1 MINLITISAPSGSGK
16 TTLCK
21 ALQKVKP
28 EIEWSVSY
36 TTREIRSTE
45 VNTEDYNF
53 ISQDKFENLIIKQE
67 LAEWE
72 NVHGFY
78 YGTSKNKIED
88 AISKNKIMLLEMDV
102 KGAIRIKELYYNN
115 TFSIFIEPPG
125 FDIPEKK
132 LVLALNGTVKRK
144 WGKKE
149 EVWLNYFGDSYT
161 VRGWALPNQKL
172 YNSRDEW
179 VGWKFRSSLRDTSM
193 VCSEEIFSDESSLDY
208 QELFIPNA
216 FSPDNDGIN
225 DFWFIK
231 GLSKFPNNRV
241 IIYSRWEMKVLDQGP
256 YLNDWNGE
264 QRVGNNL
271 GSDANL
277 PEGTYFYILDLGDGQ
292 AARKGFIYL
301 RRRQ

>member
-88 AISKNKIMLLEMDV
+88 VISNNKIMLLEMDV

-115 TFSIFIEPPG
+115 TFSIFIIPPSI
-125 FDIPEKK
+125 DH
-132 LVLALNGTVKRK
+132 
-144 WGKKE
+144 
-149 EVWLNYFGDSYT
+149 
-161 VRGWALPNQKL
+161 
-172 YNSRDEW
+172 
-179 VGWKFRSSLRDTSM
+179 LRDRLIKRGTDSAKRIEIRLQRFQQEMGYKDKFDHIM
-193 VCSEEIFSDESSLDY
+193 VNENLEMAIEELINIVNKL
-208 QELFIPNA
+208 NTG
-216 FSPDNDGIN
+216 DN
-225 DFWFIK
+225 K
-231 GLSKFPNNRV
+231 H
-241 IIYSRWEMKVLDQGP
+241 
-256 YLNDWNGE
+256 
-264 QRVGNNL
+264 
-271 GSDANL
+271 
-277 PEGTYFYILDLGDGQ
+277 GTQNYPVS
-292 AARKGFIYL
+292 
-301 RRRQ
+301 

>member
-88 AISKNKIMLLEMDV
+88 VISNNKIMLLEMDV

-115 TFSIFIEPPG
+115 TFSIFIIPPSI
-125 FDIPEKK
+125 DH
-132 LVLALNGTVKRK
+132 
-144 WGKKE
+144 
-149 EVWLNYFGDSYT
+149 
-161 VRGWALPNQKL
+161 
-172 YNSRDEW
+172 
-179 VGWKFRSSLRDTSM
+179 LRDRLIKRGTDSAKRIEIRLQRFQQEMGYKDKFDHIM
-193 VCSEEIFSDESSLDY
+193 VNENLEMAIEELINIVNKL
-208 QELFIPNA
+208 NTG
-216 FSPDNDGIN
+216 DN
-225 DFWFIK
+225 K
-231 GLSKFPNNRV
+231 
-241 IIYSRWEMKVLDQGP
+241 Y
-256 YLNDWNGE
+256 
-264 QRVGNNL
+264 
-271 GSDANL
+271 
-277 PEGTYFYILDLGDGQ
+277 GTQNYPVS
-292 AARKGFIYL
+292 
-301 RRRQ
+301 

>member
-102 KGAIRIKELYYNN
+102 KGAIHIKELYYNN
-115 TFSIFIEPPG
+115 TFSIFIIPPSI
-125 FDIPEKK
+125 DH
-132 LVLALNGTVKRK
+132 
-144 WGKKE
+144 
-149 EVWLNYFGDSYT
+149 
-161 VRGWALPNQKL
+161 
-172 YNSRDEW
+172 
-179 VGWKFRSSLRDTSM
+179 LRDRLIKRGTDSAKRIEIRLQRFQQEMGYQDKFDHIM
-193 VCSEEIFSDESSLDY
+193 VNENLEMAIEELINIVNKL
-208 QELFIPNA
+208 NKG
-216 FSPDNDGIN
+216 DN
-225 DFWFIK
+225 K
-231 GLSKFPNNRV
+231 H
-241 IIYSRWEMKVLDQGP
+241 
-256 YLNDWNGE
+256 
-264 QRVGNNL
+264 
-271 GSDANL
+271 
-277 PEGTYFYILDLGDGQ
+277 GTQNYPVS
-292 AARKGFIYL
+292 
-301 RRRQ
+301 